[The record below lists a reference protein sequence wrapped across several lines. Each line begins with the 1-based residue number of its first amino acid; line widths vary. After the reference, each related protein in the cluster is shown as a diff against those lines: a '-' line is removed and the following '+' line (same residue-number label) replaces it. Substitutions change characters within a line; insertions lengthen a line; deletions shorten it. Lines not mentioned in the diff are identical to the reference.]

1 MRRSCAPSLCAVL
14 VRRRFNARRSPL
26 HSLPPLS
33 LSYYFTISILLPYNL
48 YPFSILSL
56 SFNFLRLPPFIF
68 APFVAFCSF
77 SIPVSKVAPVSRAS
91 ACDFFCPSL
100 CALPRPL
107 AASPFLLLLSSP
119 PFLSP
124 PPPIPPCALAF
135 LRQAL
140 RRPLLAK
147 PPQCL
152 GRQPVT
158 RAQTTVYPPKNKEK
172 RPLFKK
178 KRENIWLFPEKCV
191 PLHSLSR
198 TGHLATRF

>member
-1 MRRSCAPSLCAVL
+1 MSPLPASPRGGTAAPPLCPMRKRSASPAVLVRRPCAPFLCAVL
-14 VRRRFNARRSPL
+14 VRRRFNARRSP
-26 HSLPPLS
+26 SLP
-33 LSYYFTISILLPYNL
+33 
-48 YPFSILSL
+48 
-56 SFNFLRLPPFIF
+56 R
-68 APFVAFCSF
+68 
-77 SIPVSKVAPVSRAS
+77 
-91 ACDFFCPSL
+91 
-100 CALPRPL
+100 L

-147 PPQCL
+147 PPLCF